1 MCAARSKTAQGL
13 PARQRHTNPAGVRLG
28 GLSPA
33 AHGSCYKGIFILSH
47 SLWEPGVDISIEACA
62 LMLEGPRRAAVC

>member
-33 AHGSCYKGIFILSH
+33 ARTGPVIKGYSSCPTP
-47 SLWEPGVDISIEACA
+47 WEPGVDISIEACA